1 MKNLIIAFIAITTFT
16 LQAQK
21 KVQKNID
28 YNGQHVIV
36 EFPFA
41 STIEIKTWN
50 KATIQVDAEAETEKQ
65 KYTDLF
71 DVTIEN
77 GSSKIEI
84 SSNTKEI
91 FKIHEKEEGV
101 FSKLHINDL
110 DHKFTYTLYV
120 PKDIELEL
128 SSITGNVSSN
138 FIQGKIQMD
147 LVTGDINIKE
157 FKGDL
162 KLKTVTG
169 EINMPVKDTSL
180 EAKTLMGSIYGAEDP
195 KFIKKDSF
203 IGHEIKMN
211 SESSNYLTLDTVN
224 GDIHL
229 D

>member
-1 MKNLIIAFIAITTFT
+1 MKNLIIAFIAITTFSI
-16 LQAQK
+16 QAQK
-21 KVQKNID
+21 KVQKDTD
-28 YNGQHVIV
+28 YNGQEVNV

-41 STIEIKTWN
+41 SSIEIKTWD
-50 KATIQVDAEAETEKQ
+50 KASIKIEAEAKTEKK

-71 DVTIEN
+71 AVDIEKTA
-77 GSSKIEI
+77 SKIEI

-91 FKIHEKEEGV
+91 FKIHEKEEGIL
-101 FSKLHINDL
+101 SNLHINDL
-110 DHKFTYTLYV
+110 DHKFTYILYV
-120 PKDIELEL
+120 PKDIEMDL
-128 SSITGNVSSN
+128 SSITGSINAD
-138 FIQGKIQMD
+138 FLQGKIQMD

-169 EINMPVKDTSL
+169 EINMPIKNTSL

-211 SESSNYLTLDTVN
+211 SESGNYLTLDTVN

-229 D
+229 N